1 MARAL
6 GAPARL
12 KRPYP
17 PRHVKPDSRLVVSA
31 GYGAASA
38 IGPFRATGRRP
49 DIEIEDCGGQIQR
62 AAYVVDE
69 AAAAQLANAEF
80 YRYAVKYKPA
90 QQKC

>member
-1 MARAL
+1 VFAAT
-6 GAPARL
+6 ASTSPAT
-12 KRPYP
+12 
-17 PRHVKPDSRLVVSA
+17 
-31 GYGAASA
+31 SA

-49 DIEIEDCGGQIQR
+49 DIEIEDRGGQIQR
-62 AAYVVDE
+62 AACVVDE